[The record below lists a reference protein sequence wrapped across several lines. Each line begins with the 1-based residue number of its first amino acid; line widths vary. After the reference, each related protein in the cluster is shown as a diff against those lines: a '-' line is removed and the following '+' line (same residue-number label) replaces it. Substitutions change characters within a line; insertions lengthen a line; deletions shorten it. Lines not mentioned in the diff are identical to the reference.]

1 MKQYLPHKTMKAVL
15 VALLVSCITQVSWAQ
30 DSTVLSDQ
38 NLDAYFYQTRIY
50 KNENKIDQALE
61 YLDKAAGLAEKEENE
76 KALVDC
82 YHKFALLYFEL
93 DKRDNTIFYW
103 DRAEVLLKSLE
114 YPYGDAVRKYI
125 EAILLYDS
133 GNNFQAIFMLN
144 EARQLSNDRNLLNN
158 ILLLE
163 ASVYLD
169 IEKYDSATTNFN
181 SLLVNTDIY
190 ESEYLKAKAYMGLAR
205 LYVQTENLEQSLE
218 DGQSALAIA
227 NANNFSK
234 LVFEANELLGAI
246 YEKIGK
252 YDLSL
257 VHNRNLLQIKDS
269 IFTIE
274 KIKTEAKT
282 ADRIQFEM
290 MTDVIDKQ
298 DEKIEELN
306 ENVNRSEI
314 TAILTSAFLTI
325 ISLLAVSLYRNNQ
338 IKLKTND
345 LLQTKNR
352 ELQAARDAAVQAMEA
367 KTNFLSTVSHELR
380 TPLYAVTGLTHL
392 LLEENPSEN
401 QKEHLKSLKFSG
413 DYLLNF
419 INDILQINKIDADKL
434 QPLNIEFNLKKV
446 LTDVINSLRQS
457 AKENKTKLILDYDE
471 KIPGHLMSDP
481 LKLSQVFMN
490 LVGNALKFT
499 KEGEVIVIAKLM
511 KKEEEDVTLY
521 FEVKDN
527 GIGIS
532 KEQQVHIFESFEQ
545 GSIQINREYGG
556 TGLGLTI
563 VKSLLGLFDSKIQL
577 QSETGKGSSF
587 FFELNLKSKDSL
599 VDDIPFEITLKDY
612 DLKGLFLLVVEDNKI
627 NQVIT
632 KKMLGKKEINCDI
645 ANNGSDAVTMA
656 RENNYDG
663 ILMDIHMPGIS
674 GVEATI
680 QIREFDKD
688 TPIIALTAISLDDS
702 LENFYSAGCND
713 VVTKPFKPEVFYQ
726 KIGENIL
733 DKKINKSAS

>member
-1 MKQYLPHKTMKAVL
+1 MKLRWLHKKYRTL
-15 VALLVSCITQVSWAQ
+15 GLSTLLVLTALSCWAQ
-30 DSTVLSDQ
+30 DTDSQDGDMDS
-38 NLDAYFYQTRIY
+38 YFLETLTY
-50 KNENKIDQALE
+50 KNQNKIDLALE
-61 YLDKAAGLAEKEENE
+61 ALDRAAALAEENENE

-82 YHKFALLYFEL
+82 YHLFAQLYMEL
-93 DKRDNTIFYW
+93 DKRETALFYW
-103 DRAEVLLKSLE
+103 DRATVLLNSLE
-114 YPYGDAVRKYI
+114 YPHGHAVHKYI
-125 EAILLYDS
+125 EAIFLFNG

-144 EARQLSNDRNLLNN
+144 EAKQLSNDRNLLNN

-163 ASVYLD
+163 ANIFIS
-169 IEKYDSATTNFN
+169 IEKYESAATNFN
-181 SLLVNTDIY
+181 SLVVNNDVS
-190 ESEYLKAKAYMGLAR
+190 EKEYLTTKAYLGLAR
-205 LYVQTENLEQSLE
+205 MHFTRGNLEESIQNGL
-218 DGQSALAIA
+218 SALQLATD
-227 NANNFSK
+227 NSFSQE
-234 LVFEANELLGAI
+234 VFEANELLGRA
-246 YEKIGK
+246 YEKNER

-257 VHNRNLLQIKDS
+257 IHNRNLLEIRDS

-274 KIKTEAKT
+274 KARTAAKT
-282 ADRIQFEM
+282 ADKIQFDFMNEE
-290 MTDVIDKQ
+290 IRRQ
-298 DEKIEELN
+298 DQRIEELN
-306 ENVNRSEI
+306 ESANRSEI

-345 LLQTKNR
+345 LLQTKNK

-392 LLEENPSEN
+392 LMEENPNEN
-401 QKEHLKSLKFSG
+401 QMEHLKSLKFSG

-434 QPLNIEFNLKKV
+434 EPLNIEFSLKKV
-446 LTDVINSLRQS
+446 LTEVINSLHQS
-457 AKENKTKLILDYDE
+457 AKANKTKLILDYDE
-471 KIPGHLMSDP
+471 EIPGKLLSDP
-481 LKLSQVFMN
+481 LKLSQIFMN
-490 LVGNALKFT
+490 LVGNAIKFT
-499 KEGEVIVIAKLM
+499 KNGEVVVIAKLR
-511 KKEEEDVTLY
+511 KKEEEDVTVY
-521 FEVKDN
+521 FEVRDT

-532 KEQQVHIFESFEQ
+532 MEQQEHIFDSFEQ
-545 GSIQINREYGG
+545 GSVQINREYGG

-577 QSETGKGSSF
+577 ESEPGKGSSF
-587 FFELNLKSKDSL
+587 FFELDLKSKDSL
-599 VDDIPFEITLKDY
+599 IDDLHFEITQKEY
-612 DLKGLFLLVVEDNKI
+612 DLNGLNVLVVEDNKI

-632 KKMLGKKEINCDI
+632 RKMLNKRGISCDI
-645 ANNGSDAVTMA
+645 ANNGTEAVEMA
-656 RENNYDG
+656 GKISYDG

-680 QIREFDKD
+680 QIRKFDRE

-702 LENFYSAGCND
+702 LETFYAAGCND

-733 DKKINKSAS
+733 EHKINKPAS